1 MKKSGYSQRDLI
13 KFNFA
18 SLDLQS
24 LDFFGNSPPAVFVGR
39 FGYPKVNV
47 GVLSPVQ
54 KEKESYLMDN
64 PKEWVK
70 QGLKDHEILRLRA
83 QLVNARFQS
92 SVKNFDNR
100 LTDLSQEVGMAH
112 KPVDM
117 EVFLKNKPKNLLKM
131 ENVAKPLSNNANVRN
146 IKLTE
151 NPSVK
156 TAVEKTVGDGDM
168 KSVEGLYK
176 LYNKGMDEN
185 FLSKIL
191 SIGLLGKQKN
201 RRLVPTRW
209 SITAT
214 DDTLGKELLK
224 DIRFFK
230 EIDYQVY
237 FSGYLGNYYMIMFFP
252 DIWGFELFE
261 MEVPL
266 RPSPWSKTG
275 KFYGTDYEDYFGKK
289 TYAEECAGGYYAARL
304 SILEKLHELR
314 KQGAVIV
321 FRFVTNEDKYPL
333 GVWVCREA
341 SRMSLRNNVPLE
353 FEDKD
358 SLMNYVRAK
367 IMKDFK
373 VDVNMLFGVS
383 KLMHRKSKQ
392 KRLASYI

>member
-1 MKKSGYSQRDLI
+1 MEKSGYSQRDLI

-18 SLDLQS
+18 SLDLNS

-47 GVLSPVQ
+47 GVLSPIR
-54 KEKESYLMDN
+54 KEKKSYLMDN
-64 PKEWVK
+64 PSEWVK
-70 QGLKDHEILRLRA
+70 QGLKDYEILKLRA

-117 EVFLKNKPKNLLKM
+117 EVFLKSKPKDLLKM
-131 ENVAKPLSNNANVRN
+131 ENVAKPLSNNANVKN

-151 NPSVK
+151 NPKIKTSVDK
-156 TAVEKTVGDGDM
+156 VVSDGDM

-176 LYNKGMDEN
+176 LYKKGMDEN

-191 SIGLLGKQKN
+191 SIGLLGKSKN

-214 DDTLGKELLK
+214 DDALGKELLK
-224 DIRFFK
+224 EIRFYQ
-230 EIDYQVY
+230 ETDYQIY

-275 KFYGTDYEDYFGKK
+275 KYYGTDYEDYFGKK
-289 TYAEECAGGYYAARL
+289 EYSEECAGGYYAARL
-304 SILEKLHELR
+304 SILEKLNDLR
-314 KQGAVIV
+314 RQGAVLV
-321 FRFVTNEDKYPL
+321 FRFITREDKYPL

-341 SRMSLRNNVPLE
+341 SRMSLRNNVPLDFDSKE
-353 FEDKD
+353 
-358 SLMNYVRAK
+358 SLMNYVKAK

-373 VDVNMLFGVS
+373 VDVNDLFGVS